1 MAKKTWK
8 KPAVIVID
16 IGPCKY
22 CKKDMVN
29 TESFVAFAD
38 KTKAHYECMKK
49 DDELRE
55 KTQAIIEDKIDK
67 LLAED
72 KTYE

>member
-1 MAKKTWK
+1 M
-8 KPAVIVID
+8 D
-16 IGPCKY
+16 IGPCRY

-55 KTQAIIEDKIDK
+55 GMLNKIEQQIDS
-67 LLAED
+67 LL
-72 KTYE
+72 